1 MTTIIN
7 VNGRITPARDA
18 VVPALDHGFLYG
30 EGIYEVVR
38 TYNHKPF
45 LFDRHMARLRR
56 SAASI
61 SLVLP
66 FDDDGFATRIRETA
80 NVFFRQADATEDVYV
95 RLLVTRGVG
104 EMNYN
109 PAFCLTPTV
118 VVIVK
123 AFTRLDDEVY
133 TKGVCAA
140 LVPVMRNHPGS
151 VSPLIK
157 SNNLLNNALAA
168 QEAYRRGAF
177 EGIMRNYRNE
187 ISEGSISN
195 IFVVRNRVV
204 STPPIDA
211 GLLAGIT
218 RGFVLELGPL
228 AGIEIRE
235 ATLHDQDLLDADEAF
250 LTSSTQEIVPIV
262 KVDDHQVGDGRP
274 GPVAESLQA
283 AYKTRLREILG

>member
-140 LVPVMRNHPGS
+140 LVPVMRLWES
-151 VSPLIK
+151 FLI
-157 SNNLLNNALAA
+157 S
-168 QEAYRRGAF
+168 RR
-177 EGIMRNYRNE
+177 
-187 ISEGSISN
+187 
-195 IFVVRNRVV
+195 
-204 STPPIDA
+204 
-211 GLLAGIT
+211 
-218 RGFVLELGPL
+218 LE
-228 AGIEIRE
+228 
-235 ATLHDQDLLDADEAF
+235 
-250 LTSSTQEIVPIV
+250 S
-262 KVDDHQVGDGRP
+262 
-274 GPVAESLQA
+274 
-283 AYKTRLREILG
+283 